1 MKCHSF
7 SSDWYSKTNAVRSG
21 KAGSTY
27 ALAPCGPRTSSFK
40 ELAMTFFP
48 PGVEFGD
55 RTLPAILIAATLIYI
70 LFPGPIEP
78 DTEYLVRV
86 KGFFLFKAEKEFLTT
101 SSYRTD

>member
-1 MKCHSF
+1 
-7 SSDWYSKTNAVRSG
+7 
-21 KAGSTY
+21 
-27 ALAPCGPRTSSFK
+27 
-40 ELAMTFFP
+40 MTFFP

-101 SSYRTD
+101 SSYRTDRKSATMASKTRIELSFTTGENTSLKSTPSL